1 MSFGLEIIALVFASI
16 SHSLAMVS
24 IMPIE
29 PVQRVSRAISI
40 QDEGAR
46 PEEAHEEKALIAS
59 DDDDGDAV
67 EKTAVT
73 PGDAGEK

>member
-1 MSFGLEIIALVFASI
+1 
-16 SHSLAMVS
+16 
-24 IMPIE
+24 MPIE
-29 PVQRVSRAISI
+29 PVQSAYRAISI

-73 PGDAGEK
+73 SGDAGEK